1 MRERQLKAT
10 WPITVALIL
19 LIAVLAF
26 QAGRMSVENKVSL
39 EYEKGFKAGVRE
51 GTTQWEEWK

>member
-10 WPITVALIL
+10 WLITAALIL
-19 LIAVLAF
+19 MTVVIAFWV
-26 QAGRMSVENKVSL
+26 GRVSVENKVSS

-51 GTTQWEEWK
+51 GTTQWEEWR

>member
-1 MRERQLKAT
+1 MRECQLKAT

-19 LIAVLAF
+19 LIAILAF
-26 QAGRMSVENKVSL
+26 QAGRMSVENKVSS
-39 EYEKGFKAGVRE
+39 EYEAGFDAGVRE